1 MSYWK
6 NKAWVLHLSFWG
18 VIYIVYLAQQV
29 FPGTDD
35 AEPIKPL
42 SFTIAAKALFHLAGV
57 AATSYYICLGMLPL
71 LQKRKKIIIGIVL
84 LLLGLYLIAMVN
96 RMVVIYVL
104 EPCLGYGNRQETL
117 SELISQFSILFD
129 YYLIS
134 NMAGAFPFII
144 FYLLIDRQ
152 RIMRRQ
158 AEVEREK
165 KEAELTALKSQIN
178 PHFLFNTLNG
188 LYSLA
193 LQQSPK
199 TPVVIEKLSH
209 LLDYVLYRCTAQFV
223 PLRNEI
229 ELIKNYIELEKIRF
243 GKNLHVEE
251 LYYQDADYSIA
262 PLLILSIT
270 ENVFKHGVEE
280 VNGITSLKVSL
291 HAQQHI
297 MRFETQNAFDSTAGE
312 VQQGIGLKN
321 LQQQLD
327 LLYPRR
333 YSLATKTNNNIF
345 TTVLTLEL
353 Q

>member
-1 MSYWK
+1 MNFWK
-6 NKAWVLHLSFWG
+6 NKQGILHFSFWI

-29 FPGTDD
+29 FPGTED
-35 AEPIKPL
+35 AETIRSM
-42 SFTIAAKALFHLAGV
+42 SFGIATKALFHLLAV
-57 AATSYYICLGMLPL
+57 AATSYFICLGMLPL
-71 LQKRKKIIIGIVL
+71 LQKRKNLLMGIVL

-96 RMVVIYVL
+96 RVAVIYIL
-104 EPCLGYGNRQETL
+104 EPFLGYGNKQETL
-117 SELISQFSILFD
+117 LQLLSQVSILFD

-134 NMAGAFPFII
+134 NIAGAFPFII
-144 FYLLIDRQ
+144 FYLLLDRQ
-152 RIMRRQ
+152 LIMRRQ
-158 AEVEREK
+158 AEAEREK

-199 TPVVIEKLSH
+199 TAVVIEKLSH

-243 GKNLHVEE
+243 GKNLYVEDS
-251 LYYQDADYSIA
+251 YYQDAEYSIA

-270 ENVFKHGVEE
+270 ENVFKHGVEGS
-280 VNGITSLKVSL
+280 NGITSLKVSL
-291 HAQQHI
+291 HAQHSI
-297 MRFETQNAFDSTAGE
+297 MRFETQNTFDSAVGK

-333 YSLATKTNNNIF
+333 YSLKTETNNNIF
-345 TTVLTLEL
+345 ITVLTLEL
-353 Q
+353 L